1 MPRIHM
7 AERLHTW
14 WRYDVLRWVG
24 CDGVI
29 GEVCEDEDIG
39 DWGWEVFSGE
49 MHPNMVWG
57 W

>member
-14 WRYDVLRWVG
+14 LRYDVLRWVG